1 MTDISKA
8 ERRQSLSKKKKQNFI
23 YFKLLFKVK
32 IVCKKLELIKEEAWK
47 LTRVDQNEE
56 LSDLDDYLDNE
67 TSDFEEHEEISY
79 L

>member
-1 MTDISKA
+1 
-8 ERRQSLSKKKKQNFI
+8 
-23 YFKLLFKVK
+23 
-32 IVCKKLELIKEEAWK
+32 LIKEEAWK